1 MTRRAITRRPARRVP
16 IRWASGRPGLAESRT
31 AGRTSKRHHRARAR
45 ARARM
50 AEARSVVITGAS
62 RGLGFAT
69 AARLYR
75 EGWRVVAAMRTP
87 EQGMARL
94 REATGAEADD
104 ERLIGVQ
111 LDLMD
116 HASVTAAAKY
126 IGEAVGAPFAIVHNA
141 GISAAGMV
149 EETDMALWQNL
160 FATSVLGPV
169 ALTQALLPA
178 MRATGQG
185 RIVLVSSAAGV
196 RGQPA
201 TAPYS
206 AAKGALERW
215 GESMAVEIAP
225 FGLSVT
231 VLVAGTYDTE
241 IITDAGTTDN
251 RDFAGPY
258 ARLHNTMN
266 SRGRGAMKVMA
277 RRPERFTGGLLKAL
291 DDTGSFQRR
300 GVGPD
305 ASMLLASS
313 RILPAAGMHHMS
325 RIMLGIPKQ
334 GSMRGGAWP
343 LTLNQ
348 RAMVLV
354 ARVLP
359 QPVLQR
365 LASLAARRS
374 KGTQGD

>member
-1 MTRRAITRRPARRVP
+1 
-16 IRWASGRPGLAESRT
+16 
-31 AGRTSKRHHRARAR
+31 
-45 ARARM
+45 M
-50 AEARSVVITGAS
+50 AEPRSVVITGAS

-87 EQGMARL
+87 ERGMALL
-94 REATGAEADD
+94 REATGAAADD

-116 HASVTAAAKY
+116 QASVAAAAKT
-126 IGEAVGAPFAIVHNA
+126 IGEAVGAPFAVVHNA

-149 EETDMALWQNL
+149 EETDMALWQRL

-169 ALTQALLPA
+169 ALTQALLPS
-178 MRATGQG
+178 MRAAGEG

-225 FGLSVT
+225 FGLGVT

-241 IITDAGTTDN
+241 IITDAGTTDD
-251 RDFAGPY
+251 RDFGGPY
-258 ARLHNTMN
+258 ARLHDTMN
-266 SRGRGAMKVMA
+266 SRGRFAMRMA
-277 RRPERFTGGLLKAL
+277 RAPEKFTDGVIKAL
-291 DDTGSFQRR
+291 ADTGPFRRR

-305 ASMLLASS
+305 ASMLLVFS
-313 RILPAAGMHHMS
+313 RILPDIGMHHLS
-325 RIMLGIPKQ
+325 RIVLGIPKQ
-334 GSMRGGAWP
+334 GSMRDGAWP
-343 LTLNQ
+343 LTTAQ
-348 RAMVLV
+348 KAMVLATKV
-354 ARVLP
+354 IP

-365 LASLAARRS
+365 LATMAAKRR
-374 KGTQGD
+374 KGNEE

>member
-1 MTRRAITRRPARRVP
+1 
-16 IRWASGRPGLAESRT
+16 
-31 AGRTSKRHHRARAR
+31 
-45 ARARM
+45 M
-50 AEARSVVITGAS
+50 AEPRTVVITGAS
-62 RGLGFAT
+62 RGLGFAST
-69 AARLYR
+69 VRLYR

-87 EQGMARL
+87 DLAMPLL
-94 REATGAEADD
+94 REAAGAAAEDD
-104 ERLIGVQ
+104 RLIGVQ

-116 HASVTAAAKY
+116 PASIAAAAKA
-126 IGEAVGAPFAIVHNA
+126 IDEAVGAPYAVVHNA

-149 EETDMALWQNL
+149 EETDMALWQKMYT
-160 FATSVLGPV
+160 TSVLGPV
-169 ALTQALLPA
+169 ALTQALLPS
-178 MRATGQG
+178 MRAAGEG

-215 GESMAVEIAP
+215 GESMACEIAP
-225 FGLSVT
+225 FGLGVT
-231 VLVAGTYDTE
+231 VLVSGTYDTE
-241 IITDAGTTDN
+241 IITDAGTIDDRN
-251 RDFAGPY
+251 FDGPY

-266 SRGRGAMKVMA
+266 TRGRFAMKLA
-277 RRPERFTGGLLKAL
+277 RPPERFTDGLLKAL
-291 DDTGSFQRR
+291 ADQKPFRRR

-305 ASMLLASS
+305 AAMLLASN
-313 RILPAAGMHHMS
+313 RILPASGMHHMS
-325 RIMLGIPKQ
+325 RVVLGIPRQ

-343 LTLNQ
+343 LTAGQ

-359 QPVLQR
+359 APVLSR

-374 KGTQGD
+374 KAPKGNQGD